1 MTHGRSPTASPKP
14 GTSGVESFSH
24 EAISPCSERRRTR
37 SVSSGAAS
45 PGQGSVET
53 VPKIAEETLQVEE
66 ISSTLDSHLSDGKY
80 QTPNKDLIRIEVTLG
95 PVFRKKLLSEKDKF
109 LPLRVNCYEKS

>member
-1 MTHGRSPTASPKP
+1 MIHGRSPTVSPKP
-14 GTSGVESFSH
+14 GTSRVESFSH
-24 EAISPCSERRRTR
+24 EAISPCSEQRRTR

-53 VPKIAEETLQVEE
+53 VSKIAEETLQVEE

-80 QTPNKDLIRIEVTLG
+80 QTPNKDLVRIGVTLEKEFALRG
-95 PVFRKKLLSEKDKF
+95 GQIFTFKSKLL
-109 LPLRVNCYEKS
+109 